1 MSSSVVARHEGEL
14 DGTLFGDS
22 TVGGAD
28 TGWDEDDAA
37 LDELEADEKDA
48 ESANADPSNSNLWQ
62 ATEPISDNASSHME
76 GSTIGKSLP
85 DVASSQDG
93 VVLVDHTPS
102 EIDSSAQKNSVAWL
116 VNVESGI
123 SGDETED
130 AGVSWG
136 EEQAPGPSAPA
147 DEDQVV
153 DRIPQ
158 RPESRFGDA
167 STLVVADPS
176 EVLSH
181 VGDMLQEEG
190 DFGPVV
196 DLTPP
201 TRPVLQHA
209 ISAAGSTVV
218 VPPTIAPDDLDDA
231 DPDDTVD
238 ATEDNGWEQ
247 DPSELDQ
254 TPNPQ
259 SGNEEETAR
268 VREQVVDFLPPQE
281 EQAPDQN
288 RDGWS
293 EVATGGAPS
302 IFQIDPKED
311 EFGRK

>member
-1 MSSSVVARHEGEL
+1 MG
-14 DGTLFGDS
+14 
-22 TVGGAD
+22 
-28 TGWDEDDAA
+28 
-37 LDELEADEKDA
+37 
-48 ESANADPSNSNLWQ
+48 
-62 ATEPISDNASSHME
+62 
-76 GSTIGKSLP
+76 GSTIGRP
-85 DVASSQDG
+85 DATSAQDG

-130 AGVSWG
+130 AGASWRENDAG
-136 EEQAPGPSAPA
+136 TEANAQPEG
-147 DEDQVV
+147 DQVV

-201 TRPVLQHA
+201 SHPGLQHA
-209 ISAAGSTVV
+209 VSAAGSTIVV
-218 VPPTIAPDDLDDA
+218 APTIGPDDLDDA
-231 DPDDTVD
+231 DPDDTVN
-238 ATEDNGWEQ
+238 AAEDNGWDQ
-247 DPSELDQ
+247 DPPELELA
-254 TPNPQ
+254 PNPQ
-259 SGNEEETAR
+259 SGNEEENAR
-268 VREQVVDFLPPQE
+268 VREQVVDFLPPQAE
-281 EQAPDQN
+281 PGPDLN
-288 RDGWS
+288 RVMGDGWS

-302 IFQIDPKED
+302 VFQADPKED